1 MTSAAV
7 RVAALVMIAGLV
19 AGCSSDSSQ
28 ESQESSTSAAQSGVS
43 LNGVYALAVGP
54 YQAYV
59 GDRTQPIDTY
69 TVAFRSACTEKG
81 CVATQSAVGDDN
93 EPVVGAPARI
103 LDFVDGSWR
112 WAGEVDGTCGQ
123 DDSEDL
129 LAGSF
134 FKSMSLAPQ
143 PDGTLTGTLVTLGG
157 TEPCQVA
164 NYAPVT
170 ATRVDVDPSVALPDP
185 AAVPAPIASP
195 AQALHGTYDYHY
207 TDRKFAE
214 EMPVTRAT
222 VATYCLRTAAKC
234 ASLLLRLDDQGVAAN
249 SQVLTYADEH
259 WRQTTEGGEEACEP
273 PLEGVDT
280 RTVMTDFPLPKPP
293 TDPITTLIGVETTM
307 WVGPCPEEHPNDVVL
322 NRIGD

>member
-1 MTSAAV
+1 MTPVAV
-7 RVAALVMIAGLV
+7 RVAALVMIAGV
-19 AGCSSDSSQ
+19 VVGCSSDATPSS
-28 ESQESSTSAAQSGVS
+28 ESSTSAAPPRRS
-43 LNGVYALAVGP
+43 LDGVYALAVGP

-59 GDRTQPIDTY
+59 GDKSQPVDTY
-69 TVAFRSACTEKG
+69 TAAFRSACTGKG

-93 EPVVGAPARI
+93 KPLEGAPARI

-123 DDSEDL
+123 DDSEEM
-129 LAGSF
+129 LAGTF
-134 FKSMSLAPQ
+134 FKAMSLTPQ

-157 TEPCQVA
+157 MEPCQVA

-170 ATRVDVDPSVALPDP
+170 ATRLADVETGVALPDP
-185 AAVPAPIASP
+185 AAVPAPTASL

-207 TDRKFAE
+207 TDRKFAQD
-214 EMPVTRAT
+214 MPVTRAT
-222 VATYCLRTAAKC
+222 VTTYCLRTGTKC
-234 ASLLLRLDDQGVAAN
+234 ASLLLRLDDQGMPAN

-280 RTVMTDFPLPKPP
+280 RTVITDFPLPKPP
-293 TDPITTLIGVETTM
+293 TDPITTLIGVETTA

-322 NRIGD
+322 TRIGD